1 MHCRTGSRDHVP
13 DLQPSPR
20 SHLHLQ
26 SPPCPLGQHLS
37 EAPTNTSEQ
46 PAVPAGVF
54 PPLTPTP
61 SHRPGPEGGC
71 PAGAATPAA
80 EVEEVEENS
89 AQLLA
94 TQRTPF
100 PRSPPAGLGLTA
112 AGLLRAARRGAVRCG
127 AVRCGGQ
134 RPSAGA
140 RSRRA
145 LPARG
150 SRARFRGGAR
160 AGRRGGGGGSGPAP
174 AGKFLPARPPPPEPR
189 RGYPRRQPRP
199 PPPGS
204 TWQRCGQSPPPPPTP
219 SRGRALPG
227 ANVLRPPHPGGIPL
241 PPVARGHPGGQRC
254 PPARATGR
262 LTARAARCPGVG
274 SLAVQPRGFESTA
287 RGWEV
292 SGESRKLG
300 TGYPGGQ
307 RPEGPFFREPAPHLC
322 K

>member
-174 AGKFLPARPPPPEPR
+174 AGKFLPARPPPP
-189 RGYPRRQPRP
+189 GA
-199 PPPGS
+199 PPGVS
-204 TWQRCGQSPPPPPTP
+204 PPAAPAPSPGLDLAEVRAEPPPPPHPIPRKGPPRSQRAETP
-219 SRGRALPG
+219 PPGRDSPSSRRPWASWGPALP
-227 ANVLRPPHPGGIPL
+227 PGPGNRASYSPSGSL
-241 PPVARGHPGGQRC
+241 PRRGVSRC
-254 PPARATGR
+254 PATG
-262 LTARAARCPGVG
+262 V
-274 SLAVQPRGFESTA
+274 
-287 RGWEV
+287 
-292 SGESRKLG
+292 
-300 TGYPGGQ
+300 
-307 RPEGPFFREPAPHLC
+307 
-322 K
+322 